1 MAFACYCLQR
11 AEFLYA
17 LDALVD
23 CEIILGK
30 SAMNTLCC
38 HINSLGVISDMPLS
52 RTSFCH
58 LLSCCPPP
66 CLQSR
71 EIKAF
76 FVTPEIPLISQHVLR
91 PSTDDVCDPSGLLHQ
106 KKIDRCYLLTSK
118 IALTS
123 VIIENC
129 LFCAEYRSNTK
140 RPDHFRSRDSSEDI
154 FQCESNMLGWLG
166 SCHLRLSRKSALV
179 FFGGIAQTKRKI

>member
-106 KKIDRCYLLTSK
+106 KKNRSLLLVNKQNRFDLSYHWE
-118 IALTS
+118 LS
-123 VIIENC
+123 LLC
-129 LFCAEYRSNTK
+129 LIQVQYQKARPFQMK
-140 RPDHFRSRDSSEDI
+140 RF
-154 FQCESNMLGWLG
+154 
-166 SCHLRLSRKSALV
+166 
-179 FFGGIAQTKRKI
+179 